1 VFDIAKVKLMLML
14 AMKSV
19 TITLLPVRKI
29 VHALATVQMD
39 VHVVMMKLTVQ
50 TDPSSSTQKTTID
63 GIISRGARIILHQTS
78 LQMKT
83 VNNTGLKK
91 LLSAR
96 KPVITRM
103 TIAKL
108 VATMIH
114 FVWTFAQKQD
124 NVVSMIAHVKN
135 TAFLVVLV

>member
-1 VFDIAKVKLMLML
+1 MLML
-14 AMKSV
+14 AMKTV
-19 TITLLPVRKI
+19 TITLLPVQKI

-50 TDPSSSTQKTTID
+50 TDHSWIISSTQKMMI
-63 GIISRGARIILHQTS
+63 GIISLGAKIILHQTS
-78 LQMKT
+78 LQMQT
-83 VNNTGLKK
+83 VNNSGPKK
-91 LLSAR
+91 LLNAQ

-114 FVWTFAQKQD
+114 FAWTIAQKQD
-124 NVVSMIAHVKN
+124 NVASMIAHVKN